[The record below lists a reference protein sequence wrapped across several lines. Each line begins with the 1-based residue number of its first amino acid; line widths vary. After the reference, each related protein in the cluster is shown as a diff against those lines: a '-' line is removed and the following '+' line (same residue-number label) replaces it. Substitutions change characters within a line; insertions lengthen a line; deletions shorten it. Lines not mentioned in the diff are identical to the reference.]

1 MEPSHLSWPQPQLRA
16 VAPYARHSI
25 SEAGVHYQG
34 LWGAYE
40 EAMGLLAEFERIE
53 HVSEAIEMDTV
64 KRLYDRLQR
73 VVQKMIVALGD
84 LGDQRCGDLLKALQH
99 FDRQT
104 TPLFE
109 PALSIP
115 ALPILVPL
123 EDVRGDMIPL
133 VGHKAANL
141 AIIGSEIGL
150 PVPRGFVLTARA
162 FDHFM
167 EANDLPGVIEAY
179 LRDLG
184 MEDYG
189 LIEERCEAIH
199 RLILQARVPD
209 DIAAAIETQLSRW
222 QRAPDQPLF
231 TAVRSTAIGEDTEI
245 SFAGQFATQL
255 NVPPDALLA
264 AYKEVLA
271 SKYAPGATLYRMRY
285 GLDDRTTPMA
295 VLIMAMI
302 PSRASGVVYTRNP
315 SRPEQTDL
323 QISAIHGL
331 GEYLMSGAATPH
343 MHTVCRRTGHVTTGH
358 RAAQSHWMRPLP
370 EGGTRLE
377 PMPAERKDLLP
388 IDEAT
393 TRCLADWGARL
404 EKHFGAPQDIEWALD
419 TRQHLYIL
427 QSRPLGLDGPS
438 AVAETGIPLK
448 RLSVIH
454 KGGRKACSGIVCG
467 RIYRVD
473 QALPGKKIPAD
484 SILVIPRAAPEYTP
498 VIGLV
503 RGVIAAKGSA
513 ASHLASVAREF
524 GVPMIVDTGCPVDQW
539 IPGQWVTLHA
549 DTVTVYEGR
558 IRSSDGGPLPAVADP
573 FETPVR
579 RRLRALSS
587 RITHHQ
593 PPLSDEGDAAA
604 SEPATL
610 YDLIGHVHRY
620 ALETLHNR
628 APNIRKPFRTLRWS
642 GDNAAVDFMA
652 QPAMASEASDPA
664 SQTGPVHEGGEGLL
678 HDLWSG
684 LSTGQGADHPNRP
697 LALEGFALLGAQS
710 FWAAIPLGTQQTLVE
725 AIHDPRENTIRI
737 RLRILG
743 GTDPY
748 YKRCL
753 RTRLLAGVLEELG
766 FMLHLKGVLLDASV
780 MAPEL
785 NRGSDLLAR
794 LGQLLVFSR
803 ENDQALVGPWVVE
816 VLRNTFLAS
825 DARQPVSGAALPSA
839 FTPLSGNWRQA
850 TLNGRSVVVQDG
862 AAVGDIPQ
870 PPLKQ
875 CAGSLKSDDRA
886 FLKQLYRNHFFALAV
901 ADTGRIQDG
910 QIELALNLL
919 TGCSACAGGVA
930 FGFRD
935 AGHHFMVGLDAH
947 QKRIVLYEVVHGRR
961 LKRLRKRYPVQTD
974 RWYDISLRVSGLSAH
989 LHINGAPLLAY
1000 TADRPIAGRIG
1011 MWAAA
1016 DTVAVFDGLSLM
1028 SGTRR
1033 EIPFGT

>member
-1 MEPSHLSWPQPQLRA
+1 MELSHLSLPQRPLRA
-16 VAPYARHSI
+16 AAPPDRPSI
-25 SEAGVHYQG
+25 SEASVHYQS
-34 LWGAYE
+34 LLDPYE
-40 EAMGLLAEFERIE
+40 EAMELLAEFERIE
-53 HVSEAIEMDTV
+53 HISEAIEMDAV

-104 TPLFE
+104 TPLLE

-115 ALPILVPL
+115 ALPMLVPL
-123 EDVRGDMIPL
+123 GDVRADMIPL

-150 PVPRGFVLTARA
+150 PVPQGFVLTARA

-179 LRDLG
+179 LRDLP

-189 LIEERCEAIH
+189 LIEERCQAVR
-199 RLILQARVPD
+199 RLILQASIPD
-209 DIAAAIETQLSRW
+209 DIEMAIEAQLSRW
-222 QRAPDQPLF
+222 QRATDTPLF

-245 SFAGQFATQL
+245 SFAGQFTTQL
-255 NVPPDALLA
+255 NVPPNALLA

-271 SKYAPGATLYRMRY
+271 SKYSPGATLYRMRY

-295 VLIMAMI
+295 VLVMAMI

-343 MHTVCRRTGHVTTGH
+343 THTVCRRTGHITTRQ
-358 RAAQSHWMRPLP
+358 RAAQSHWMQPLP
-370 EGGTRLE
+370 EGSTRLE
-377 PMPAERKDLLP
+377 PMPAERRDLPP

-419 TRQHLYIL
+419 IRQHLYIL

-438 AVAETGIPLK
+438 ETETGIPLN

-467 RIYRVD
+467 RIYRAD
-473 QALPGKKIPAD
+473 QALPEEKIPAD

-498 VIGLV
+498 IVGLV
-503 RGVIAAKGSA
+503 RGVIATKGSA

-524 GVPMIVDTGCPVDQW
+524 GVPMIVDTGRPADQW

-549 DTVTVYEGR
+549 DQVTVYEGR
-558 IRSSDGGPLPAVADP
+558 IRRTDGGPLPAVADP
-573 FETPVR
+573 FETPDR

-593 PPLSDEGDAAA
+593 PPLPNEQDAAA
-604 SEPATL
+604 SGPATL
-610 YDLIGHVHRY
+610 YDLIGRVHCY
-620 ALETLHNR
+620 ALETLHKR
-628 APNIRKPFRTLRWS
+628 ATKIRNPLRTLRWS
-642 GDNAAVDFMA
+642 GDNAAVDFMV
-652 QPAMASEASDPA
+652 QPAMVSQESDPA
-664 SQTGPVHEGGEGLL
+664 SQTGPVHAGGEGLL

-684 LSTGQGADHPNRP
+684 LSTGQGANHHNRP

-710 FWAAIPLGTQQTLVE
+710 FWAAIPLGTQQALVE
-725 AIHDPRENTIRI
+725 AIHDPRQETIRI

-766 FMLHLKGVLLDASV
+766 FTLRLNGALLDASV
-780 MAPEL
+780 AALEL
-785 NRGSDLLAR
+785 SRGSEILAR
-794 LGQLLVFSR
+794 IGRLMVFSR
-803 ENDQALVGPWVVE
+803 ENDQALLGPWVVE

-825 DARQPVSGAALPSA
+825 DARQPVSAAEFPSA
-839 FTPLSGNWRQA
+839 LTPLSGHWRQA

-862 AAVGDIPQ
+862 AAVGNIPH

-875 CAGSLKSDDRA
+875 CAGILKGDDRA
-886 FLKQLYRNHFFALAV
+886 FLKQLYRNHFFALAI

-919 TGCSACAGGVA
+919 TGCSACAGGVVV
-930 FGFRD
+930 GFRD

-961 LKRLRKRYPVQTD
+961 FKRLRKRYPVLTD
-974 RWYDISLRVSGLSAH
+974 RWYDISLRISGLSAH
-989 LHINGAPLLAY
+989 LHINGTPLMAY
-1000 TADRPIAGRIG
+1000 IADRPIAGRVG

-1028 SGTRR
+1028 AGTRR
-1033 EIPFGT
+1033 EIPFSN